1 MKIKFFKKKIH
12 SDYNYNIYFSRMV
25 VSANGKDY
33 HSVDIQLQNVIF
45 PKERLENTPSMEEG
59 LDEETEYELRNMGA
73 ELIQKAGIYL
83 RLPQVAI
90 ATAQVI
96 FQVKRRFK
104 LEILFEPEICGSLC
118 LYVTP
123 FYPFCI
129 LYMLFLAFFLRQK
142 LYRM

>member
-1 MKIKFFKKKIH
+1 MDRRLKKILPVRKFKSPAHSHENQILQKSH
-12 SDYNYNIYFSRMV
+12 SDYNYNIHFSRMV

-96 FQVKRRFK
+96 FQVKESKSRD
-104 LEILFEPEICGSLC
+104 II
-118 LYVTP
+118 
-123 FYPFCI
+123 
-129 LYMLFLAFFLRQK
+129 
-142 LYRM
+142 

>member
-1 MKIKFFKKKIH
+1 
-12 SDYNYNIYFSRMV
+12 MV

-104 LEILFEPEICGSLC
+104 LEILFEPEICGS
-118 LYVTP
+118 
-123 FYPFCI
+123 FG
-129 LYMLFLAFFLRQK
+129 
-142 LYRM
+142 

>member
-1 MKIKFFKKKIH
+1 MDRRLKIILPVRKFKSPAHSHENQILQKKIH

-96 FQVKRRFK
+96 FQVKDFHINRD
-104 LEILFEPEICGSLC
+104 SN
-118 LYVTP
+118 
-123 FYPFCI
+123 
-129 LYMLFLAFFLRQK
+129 
-142 LYRM
+142 